1 MMKKFCCMLIA
12 VFSATCLFACA
23 QPSEGGGS
31 TPGDSSTL
39 GDYQVT
45 FLYEDG
51 MRVVKSVTPG
61 QPLTDIPV
69 LPERVGYD
77 AAWDVTDFSNVSSDL
92 TVNAVYTPK
101 TFTIHYDLG
110 ECPDATITALTQEV
124 AYATEY
130 QLYVPSSLED
140 AVYDYQ
146 FVKWVKT
153 GTQEEFSNGTYEY
166 TDDVFLTA
174 VWEKFTLDF

>member
-1 MMKKFCCMLIA
+1 MKKFCCAVIA
-12 VFSATCLFACA
+12 ALGATCLFACSP
-23 QPSEGGGS
+23 PSG
-31 TPGDSSTL
+31 GDSFAL
-39 GDYQVT
+39 GHYRVT
-45 FLYEDG
+45 FIYEDG
-51 MRVVKSVTPG
+51 TRVVKSVVQG

-69 LPERVGYD
+69 LPERVGYE
-77 AAWDVTDFSNVSSDL
+77 AAWSQTDFSSVSSNV

-110 ECPDATITALTQEV
+110 ECPNATITSLTQEV

-130 QLYVPSSLED
+130 QLYIPYSPEN

-146 FVKWVKT
+146 FVKWLKT

-166 TDDVFLTA
+166 TENVYLTA